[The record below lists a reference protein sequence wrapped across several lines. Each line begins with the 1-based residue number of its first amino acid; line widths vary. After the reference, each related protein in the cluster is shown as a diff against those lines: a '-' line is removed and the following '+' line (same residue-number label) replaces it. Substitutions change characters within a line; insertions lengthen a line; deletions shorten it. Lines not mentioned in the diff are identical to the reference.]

1 MKRKRILQKLA
12 NCISYDIKEGIVRFI
27 PLYALTGVFVLAF
40 GWDARMHLA
49 ENVPAPP
56 VLDLAVYMFQG
67 MDEYVYVKGGP
78 PFDIPISFLTLSFCF
93 ALFACYYAHREWK
106 LRGTVYIPRYESK
119 MYFWISKCIWCI
131 LQMILLYL
139 MIFVILW
146 GIAAAGGNISV
157 LLSRETL
164 ACLKG
169 LPLSE
174 NSMDYI
180 KYIFGLGL
188 FTAIVLN
195 QIQLTAQMIFS
206 PVIGYILVIAI
217 ITSSAYFYRFYMPGN
232 YYMLLRT
239 ALFREDGITLQQAS
253 LVLGI
258 LWIVLVLIG
267 AVIVRKKDV
276 L

>member
-49 ENVPAPP
+49 ENVPAPS

-195 QIQLTAQMIFS
+195 QLQLTAQMIFS
-206 PVIGYILVIAI
+206 PVIGYILVIAV

>member
-49 ENVPAPP
+49 ENVPAPS

-206 PVIGYILVIAI
+206 PVIGYILVIAV

-239 ALFREDGITLQQAS
+239 ALFREDGITLQQAL

>member
-27 PLYALTGVFVLAF
+27 PFYALTGVFVLAF

-49 ENVPAPP
+49 ENVPAPS

-206 PVIGYILVIAI
+206 PVIGYILVIAV

>member
-49 ENVPAPP
+49 EGVPAPS

-206 PVIGYILVIAI
+206 PVIGYILVIAV

-239 ALFREDGITLQQAS
+239 ALFREGGITLQQAS

-258 LWIVLVLIG
+258 LWIVLVLLG

>member
-49 ENVPAPP
+49 ENVPAPS

-206 PVIGYILVIAI
+206 PVIGYILVIAV

-276 L
+276 M

>member
-49 ENVPAPP
+49 EGVSAPS

-180 KYIFGLGL
+180 KYNFGLGL

>member
-40 GWDARMHLA
+40 GWDARMHLV
-49 ENVPAPP
+49 ENVPAPS

-164 ACLKG
+164 ACLRG
-169 LPLSE
+169 LPLSG

-195 QIQLTAQMIFS
+195 QLQLTAQMIFS

-239 ALFREDGITLQQAS
+239 ALFCEDGITLQQAS
-253 LVLGI
+253 AVLSI
-258 LWIVLVLIG
+258 LWILLVLAGGI
-267 AVIVRKKDV
+267 IVRRKDV

>member
-49 ENVPAPP
+49 ENVPAPS

-195 QIQLTAQMIFS
+195 QIQLTDQMIFS
-206 PVIGYILVIAI
+206 PVIGYILVIAV

>member
-49 ENVPAPP
+49 ENVPAPS